1 MKYLMILSFALFS
14 FSANAGYVWRN
25 SWGFNASSD
34 TYQAEQ
40 VGEKR
45 DENGK
50 VTVTY
55 YSGDS
60 LRGEACSQAKERVN
74 KKMNDFIANGSF
86 SSLILAFKPVVSQ
99 CKHQGEE
106 GRKTTPYPVSEM
118 VDGHIKVLQY
128 VADSSPA
135 DLTDADKTC
144 AALSPF
150 SGALEMYGKGGDY
163 VFGIDKKNGCLYQSP
178 KTDTQCGAV
187 PGSVVWCNAHKWEPV
202 LSVPENEPD
211 PCDTSDRCGLPDDT
225 GDTGDTGGSGG
236 DTGDTGDTGGSG
248 GDTGDTGGTG
258 GSGGDTGDTGGT
270 GGSGGGTGGTGGT
283 GGSGGGTG
291 GTGGTGGSGGDT
303 GGTGGTGGSGGDTGD
318 TGGTGGSGGDTG
330 GDDCGADS
338 SLSSGVF
345 TLYYSRIGCENKKS
359 LTEKYDESKY
369 KDGLTADL
377 NSSFGDLTKL
387 YNQHTDGISSLVSGG
402 SASGIFSSVNH
413 QMAQIGDGAASPL
426 VNRLISAMPD
436 LPAYR
441 ECETI
446 YFFEDTPAQF
456 ALDCDKI
463 RWGRQVIGFLFY
475 CLTFLTF
482 FNTFTGLLR
491 NKMEG

>member
-1 MKYLMILSFALFS
+1 MRYLMILSFALFS
-14 FSANAGYVWRN
+14 FSANAGYVWRDN
-25 SWGFNASSD
+25 WRFNASSD

-99 CKHQGEE
+99 CKHQGEK
-106 GRKTTPYPVSEM
+106 GRKTSPYSVSEM

-236 DTGDTGDTGGSG
+236 DTGDTGGSG
-248 GDTGDTGGTG
+248 GDTGDTGDTG

-291 GTGGTGGSGGDT
+291 G
-303 GGTGGTGGSGGDTGD
+303 

>member
-1 MKYLMILSFALFS
+1 MRYLIILSFALFS
-14 FSANAGYVWRN
+14 FSASAGYVWRN
-25 SWGFNASSD
+25 NWGFNASSD

-99 CKHQGEE
+99 CKHQGEK

-236 DTGDTGDTGGSG
+236 DTGDTGGSG
-248 GDTGDTGGTG
+248 GDTGDTGDTG

-270 GGSGGGTGGTGGT
+270 GGSGGGTGG
-283 GGSGGGTG
+283 
-291 GTGGTGGSGGDT
+291 
-303 GGTGGTGGSGGDTGD
+303 

-387 YNQHTDGISSLVSGG
+387 YNQHTDGISSLVSRG

>member
-1 MKYLMILSFALFS
+1 MRYLIILSFALFS
-14 FSANAGYVWRN
+14 FSASAGYVWRN
-25 SWGFNASSD
+25 NWGFNASSD

-99 CKHQGEE
+99 CKHQGEK

-258 GSGGDTGDTGGT
+258 GSGGGT
-270 GGSGGGTGGTGGT
+270 GG
-283 GGSGGGTG
+283 
-291 GTGGTGGSGGDT
+291 
-303 GGTGGTGGSGGDTGD
+303 

-387 YNQHTDGISSLVSGG
+387 YNQHTDGISSLVSRG

>member
-1 MKYLMILSFALFS
+1 MRFILLLLFIS
-14 FSANAGYVWRN
+14 SSANAGFIWQDK
-25 SWGFNASSD
+25 WGFISNSD
-34 TYQAEQ
+34 FYDAEV

-50 VTVTY
+50 VIVTY

-60 LRGEACSQAKERVN
+60 LRGEACTQAKERLN
-74 KKMNDFIANGSF
+74 QKMQDFIANGHF
-86 SSLILAFKPVVSQ
+86 SSLILALKPVALQ
-99 CKHQGEE
+99 CQHLGET
-106 GRKTTPYPVSEM
+106 GTKTGSYTISEIAK
-118 VDGHIKVLQY
+118 GKIKALQY
-128 VADSSPA
+128 VDDSSPA

-236 DTGDTGDTGGSG
+236 DTGDTGGTGGSG
-248 GDTGDTGGTG
+248 GDTGGTGGTG

-291 GTGGTGGSGGDT
+291 GTGGTG
-303 GGTGGTGGSGGDTGD
+303 
-318 TGGTGGSGGDTG
+318 
-330 GDDCGADS
+330 DCGGGPQVDS
-338 SLSSGVF
+338 
-345 TLYYSRIGCENKKS
+345 N
-359 LTEKYDESKY
+359 
-369 KDGLTADL
+369 
-377 NSSFGDLTKL
+377 
-387 YNQHTDGISSLVSGG
+387 G
-402 SASGIFSSVNH
+402 S
-413 QMAQIGDGAASPL
+413 
-426 VNRLISAMPD
+426 
-436 LPAYR
+436 
-441 ECETI
+441 
-446 YFFEDTPAQF
+446 
-456 ALDCDKI
+456 
-463 RWGRQVIGFLFY
+463 FLFY
-475 CLTFLTF
+475 YDKMACKNKKELTETYNDSEVKQRIKSDLDKSADE
-482 FNTFTGLLR
+482 L
-491 NKMEG
+491 

>member
-1 MKYLMILSFALFS
+1 MRFILLLLFIS
-14 FSANAGYVWRN
+14 SSASAGYVWRN
-25 SWGFNASSD
+25 NWGFNASSD

-99 CKHQGEE
+99 CKHQGEK
-106 GRKTTPYPVSEM
+106 GRKTSPYPVSEM

-144 AALSPF
+144 AALPPF

-270 GGSGGGTGGTGGT
+270 GGSGG
-283 GGSGGGTG
+283 
-291 GTGGTGGSGGDT
+291 DT

-318 TGGTGGSGGDTG
+318 TGGTGGSGGGTG
-330 GDDCGADS
+330 GTGGTGGSGGGTGGTGGTGDCGGGPQVDS
-338 SLSSGVF
+338 NGSFLF
-345 TLYYSRIGCENKKS
+345 YYDKMACKNKKE
-359 LTEKYDESKY
+359 LTETYNDSEVKQRIKSDLDKSADELDVVINKHTN
-369 KDGLTADL
+369 GIMGVVNGNAA
-377 NSSFGDLTKL
+377 SSE
-387 YNQHTDGISSLVSGG
+387 
-402 SASGIFSSVNH
+402 FS
-413 QMAQIGDGAASPL
+413 GAAQSMKEIGSGKESPV
-426 VNRLISAMPD
+426 VNKFLADGVVPKI
-436 LPAYR
+436 PAYSQCKPLLFGVGTVY
-441 ECETI
+441 EFTI
-446 YFFEDTPAQF
+446 N
-456 ALDCDKI
+456 CDKI
-463 RWGRQVIGFLFY
+463 NLIRSLLSFIFY
-475 CLTFLTF
+475 FFTFMSVYNNFTF
-482 FNTFTGLLR
+482 ILKRGG
-491 NKMEG
+491 K

>member
-1 MKYLMILSFALFS
+1 M
-14 FSANAGYVWRN
+14 
-25 SWGFNASSD
+25 
-34 TYQAEQ
+34 
-40 VGEKR
+40 
-45 DENGK
+45 
-50 VTVTY
+50 
-55 YSGDS
+55 
-60 LRGEACSQAKERVN
+60 ER
-74 KKMNDFIANGSF
+74 
-86 SSLILAFKPVVSQ
+86 
-99 CKHQGEE
+99 
-106 GRKTTPYPVSEM
+106 
-118 VDGHIKVLQY
+118 
-128 VADSSPA
+128 
-135 DLTDADKTC
+135 
-144 AALSPF
+144 
-150 SGALEMYGKGGDY
+150 GGDY

-236 DTGDTGDTGGSG
+236 DTGDTGGSGGDTGDTGDTGGSG

-291 GTGGTGGSGGDT
+291 GTGGTGGSGGGT
-303 GGTGGTGGSGGDTGD
+303 GGTGGTGGSGGGTGG

-345 TLYYSRIGCENKKS
+345 TLYYSQIGCENKKS

>member
-1 MKYLMILSFALFS
+1 
-14 FSANAGYVWRN
+14 
-25 SWGFNASSD
+25 
-34 TYQAEQ
+34 
-40 VGEKR
+40 
-45 DENGK
+45 
-50 VTVTY
+50 
-55 YSGDS
+55 
-60 LRGEACSQAKERVN
+60 
-74 KKMNDFIANGSF
+74 
-86 SSLILAFKPVVSQ
+86 
-99 CKHQGEE
+99 
-106 GRKTTPYPVSEM
+106 
-118 VDGHIKVLQY
+118 
-128 VADSSPA
+128 
-135 DLTDADKTC
+135 
-144 AALSPF
+144 
-150 SGALEMYGKGGDY
+150 
-163 VFGIDKKNGCLYQSP
+163 
-178 KTDTQCGAV
+178 
-187 PGSVVWCNAHKWEPV
+187 
-202 LSVPENEPD
+202 
-211 PCDTSDRCGLPDDT
+211 
-225 GDTGDTGGSGG
+225 
-236 DTGDTGDTGGSG
+236 
-248 GDTGDTGGTG
+248 
-258 GSGGDTGDTGGT
+258 
-270 GGSGGGTGGTGGT
+270 TGGTGGT

-291 GTGGTGGSGGDT
+291 G
-303 GGTGGTGGSGGDTGD
+303 

-345 TLYYSRIGCENKKS
+345 TLYYSQIGCENKKS

>member
-1 MKYLMILSFALFS
+1 MRYLIILSFALFS
-14 FSANAGYVWRN
+14 FSASAGYVWRN
-25 SWGFNASSD
+25 NWGFNASSD

-99 CKHQGEE
+99 CKHQGEK

-225 GDTGDTGGSGG
+225 GDTG
-236 DTGDTGDTGGSG
+236 
-248 GDTGDTGGTG
+248 
-258 GSGGDTGDTGGT
+258 
-270 GGSGGGTGGTGGT
+270 
-283 GGSGGGTG
+283 
-291 GTGGTGGSGGDT
+291 GSGGDT
-303 GGTGGTGGSGGDTGD
+303 GG

-387 YNQHTDGISSLVSGG
+387 YNQHTDGISSLVSRG